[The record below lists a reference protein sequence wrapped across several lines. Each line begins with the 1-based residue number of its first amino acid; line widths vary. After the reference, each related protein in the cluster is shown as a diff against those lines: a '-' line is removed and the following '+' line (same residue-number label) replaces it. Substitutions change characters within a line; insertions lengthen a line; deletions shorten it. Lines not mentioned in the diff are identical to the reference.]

1 MAQGTAINL
10 MDQPEFES
18 SSVGRLLTWAITYG
32 RYIMIGTE
40 IIVLLAF
47 ISRFSLD
54 RRLTDLRE
62 EISQK
67 QLILQANLPFEHD
80 FIQLQQSLDKIQ
92 KLLNGQD
99 KQVSILYFISSLLPS
114 DVIITDYS
122 QNAKNDLQLS
132 LTAGTTNG
140 FSLFLQRMQSS
151 NLFSNIDIVSI
162 QKDAINGIDFSVKV
176 NTK

>member
-1 MAQGTAINL
+1 MAQTATINL

-18 SSVGRLLTWAITYG
+18 SSIGRLLTWAITYG

-62 EISQK
+62 TIAQK
-67 QLILQANLPFEHD
+67 QLILQANLRFEND
-80 FIQLQQSLDKIQ
+80 FAHLQQSLIKIK

-99 KQVSILYFISSLLPS
+99 KPITILYQISSFLPS
-114 DVIITDYS
+114 DVSMTNFASSEKTIQIT
-122 QNAKNDLQLS
+122 LLS
-132 LTAGTTNG
+132 GTTEG
-140 FSLFLQRMQSS
+140 LSLFLQRMQSS
-151 NLFSNIDIVSI
+151 DLFTTIDITDVE
-162 QKDAINGIDFSVKV
+162 KDPIRGIEFHMTAT
-176 NTK
+176 TK

>member
-1 MAQGTAINL
+1 MAQGTSINL

-18 SSVGRLLTWAITYG
+18 SSIGRLLTWAITYG

-67 QLILQANLPFEHD
+67 QLILQANLSFEQD
-80 FIQLQQSLDKIQ
+80 FIQLQQSLGKIR

-99 KQVSILYFISSLLPS
+99 KQINILYLISSFLPS
-114 DVIITDYS
+114 DVVITQYS
-122 QNAKNDLQLS
+122 QEGNTLQLS
-132 LTAGTTNG
+132 LVAGTTNG
-140 FSLFLQRMQSS
+140 LSLFLQRMQNSS
-151 NLFSNIDIVSI
+151 LFTNIDIANI
-162 QKDAINGIDFSVKV
+162 QKDAINGIQFSLIAK
-176 NTK
+176 TK